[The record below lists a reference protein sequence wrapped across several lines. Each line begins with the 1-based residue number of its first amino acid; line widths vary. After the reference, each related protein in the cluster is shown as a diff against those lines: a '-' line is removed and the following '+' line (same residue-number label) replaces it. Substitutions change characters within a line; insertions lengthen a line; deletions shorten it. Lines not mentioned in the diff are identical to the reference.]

1 MGPFFQMGLTITE
14 YGPRSMSVPK
24 NKAKIEG
31 AKPCRVHMTCDKDLD
46 PTKPE
51 AGISLDM
58 GTKYFLFDTDS
69 VWIT

>member
-24 NKAKIEG
+24 NKVKIEG

>member
-1 MGPFFQMGLTITE
+1 MGPFFQVGLTITE

-24 NKAKIEG
+24 NKAKTEE

-51 AGISLDM
+51 VGVICVCQ
-58 GTKYFLFDTDS
+58 Y
-69 VWIT
+69 

>member
-1 MGPFFQMGLTITE
+1 MGQFFQVGLTITE

-24 NKAKIEG
+24 NKAKTEE

>member
-24 NKAKIEG
+24 NKAKTEE

>member
-1 MGPFFQMGLTITE
+1 MGPFFQVGLTITE
-14 YGPRSMSVPK
+14 YGPRSMSIPK
-24 NKAKIEG
+24 NKAKTEE

-69 VWIT
+69 VWVT

>member
-1 MGPFFQMGLTITE
+1 MGPFFQVGLTITE
-14 YGPRSMSVPK
+14 YGPRSMSIPK
-24 NKAKIEG
+24 NKAKTEE

-69 VWIT
+69 VRVT

>member
-1 MGPFFQMGLTITE
+1 MGPFFQVGLTITE

-24 NKAKIEG
+24 NKAKKEE

-51 AGISLDM
+51 AGIFLDM